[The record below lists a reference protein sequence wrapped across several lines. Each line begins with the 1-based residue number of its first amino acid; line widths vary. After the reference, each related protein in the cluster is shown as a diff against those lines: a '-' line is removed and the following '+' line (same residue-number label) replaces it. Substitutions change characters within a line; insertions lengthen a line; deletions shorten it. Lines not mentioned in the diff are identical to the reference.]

1 MSARDSARLESG
13 GTSAGGESPDRA
25 GAVVELV
32 VPARQR
38 FLATVRLTAASVA
51 TDLGFSVDDL
61 DELRIAIDE
70 SLNVLM
76 AAQPPDAAIRVTFTL
91 EPRVTG
97 MPGRLRVD
105 GAPSPASAT
114 PAAPAVDALVTHI
127 LGAVTDAFELNAD
140 GFVLVK
146 KASDAA
152 D

>member
-1 MSARDSARLESG
+1 MSGDD
-13 GTSAGGESPDRA
+13 TA

-32 VPARQR
+32 VPARPR
-38 FLATVRLTAASVA
+38 FLATVRLAAASVA

-76 AAQPPDAAIRVTFTL
+76 SAQPADAAIRVTFTL
-91 EPRVTG
+91 EPRAAG

-105 GAPSPASAT
+105 GAPVATSTASA
-114 PAAPAVDALVTHI
+114 APEVDELVTHI
-127 LGAVTDAFELNAD
+127 LGAVTDGFEFGAE
-140 GFVLVK
+140 GFALVK
-146 KASDAA
+146 KASDAP